1 MNAARWRVIHWIM
14 DLAIISEAL
23 LLANLAKW
31 VLPFGLAPEPGTN
44 FITPLVLAM
53 FLLSW
58 SILARVIGL
67 YHSRQPTTLVADLQK
82 VVVTL
87 VLTVVVVAS
96 LLLFLKYTFF
106 SRLLLLYFFA
116 ISMLLLGAARLV
128 LWKTWNLWRSHAKGA
143 RRVLIVGNGEY
154 GRRLSQ
160 TLKENPWDRS
170 QTVGFLAGS
179 PSEDGLPTLGPLDA
193 VKQVVEKY
201 RVDEVIITEQ
211 DRSAVTQVVRALQTI
226 PVRIK
231 VVPDHLELASVT
243 ASVSLVAGIP
253 LLELRAPAV
262 DSFDAFFKYTLD
274 LIVSFVSL
282 LVLLPAFLVIGF
294 LVKLSSPGPVL
305 FRQQRIGENGKVF
318 TMYKF
323 RTMTTDAPTAPPVPE
338 DSALLGQSNIKT
350 EQNDRHITP
359 LGRILRRFALDEL
372 PQFANVL
379 KGDMTLVGPRPEV
392 PQVVEMYSSWHLKRL
407 AMKPGLTGPMQV
419 NGGGDLP
426 LDDRVELELVYIQR
440 YSIWEDVK
448 ILAKTGATIVRGTG
462 LH

>member
-1 MNAARWRVIHWIM
+1 VNAARWRVIHWIM

-53 FLLSW
+53 FLISW
-58 SILARVIGL
+58 SILARVTGL

-128 LWKTWNLWRSHAKGA
+128 LWKTWNLWRSHARGA

-243 ASVSLVAGIP
+243 AGFSLVAGIP

-282 LVLLPAFLVIGF
+282 LVLLPALLVIGF

-323 RTMTTDAPTAPPVPE
+323 RTMTTDAPTAPPLP
-338 DSALLGQSNIKT
+338 DDPAQLGQSNIKT
-350 EQNDRHITP
+350 TQNDRHITP
-359 LGRILRRFALDEL
+359 LGRFLRRFALDEL
-372 PQFANVL
+372 PQFINVL

-392 PQVVEMYSSWHLKRL
+392 PQVVEMYNSWHLKRL

-419 NGGGDLP
+419 NGGSDLA

-440 YSIWEDVK
+440 YSVWEDVK

-462 LH
+462 LR

>member
-1 MNAARWRVIHWIM
+1 MNAGRWRGIHWIM
-14 DLAIISEAL
+14 DLAIICDGL
-23 LLANLAKW
+23 VLANLAKW
-31 VLPFGLAPEPGTN
+31 FLPFGLAPDPGTN
-44 FITPLVLAM
+44 FVTPLVLAI
-53 FLLSW
+53 FLISW
-58 SILARVIGL
+58 SILGRVTGL
-67 YHSRQPTTLVADLQK
+67 YYSRQPTTLVLDLQK

-87 VLTVVVVAS
+87 VLTLVVVAS
-96 LLLFLKYTFF
+96 LLLFFKYTFF

-116 ISMLLLGAARLV
+116 ISLLLLVAARLV

-143 RRVLIVGNGEY
+143 RRVLIIGNGEY

-160 TLKENPWDRS
+160 ALKENPWDRS
-170 QTVGFLAGS
+170 QTVGFLAS
-179 PSEDGLPTLGPLDA
+179 TPCEDGLPTLGPLER
-193 VKQVVEKY
+193 VKQVVQTH

-211 DRSAVTQVVRALQTI
+211 DRSVVTQVVRALQTL
-226 PVRIK
+226 PVRVK

-243 ASVSLVAGIP
+243 ASVVLVAGIP

-274 LIVSFVSL
+274 LVVSSVSL
-282 LVLLPAFLVIGF
+282 MVLLPALLVIGL
-294 LVKLSSPGPVL
+294 LVKLSSPGPAL
-305 FRQQRIGENGKVF
+305 FCQQRIGENGRLF

-323 RTMTTDAPTAPPVPE
+323 RTMTTDAPTAPPVPN
-338 DSALLGQSNIKT
+338 DPAQLGQSNIKT
-350 EQNDRHITP
+350 TQNDRHITP
-359 LGRILRRFALDEL
+359 LGRFLRRYALDEL

-392 PQVVEMYSSWHLKRL
+392 PQVVEMYNSWHLKRL

-419 NGGGDLP
+419 NGGANLP

-440 YSIWEDVK
+440 YSVWEDVK

>member
-1 MNAARWRVIHWIM
+1 
-14 DLAIISEAL
+14 
-23 LLANLAKW
+23 
-31 VLPFGLAPEPGTN
+31 
-44 FITPLVLAM
+44 
-53 FLLSW
+53 
-58 SILARVIGL
+58 
-67 YHSRQPTTLVADLQK
+67 
-82 VVVTL
+82 
-87 VLTVVVVAS
+87 VVAS
-96 LLLFLKYTFF
+96 LLLFFKYTFF
-106 SRLLLLYFFA
+106 SRLLLVYFFF
-116 ISMLLLGAARLV
+116 ICLLLLGAARMV
-128 LWKTWNLWRSHAKGA
+128 LWKSWNLWRSHARGA
-143 RRVLIVGNGEY
+143 RRVLIIGNGEY

-160 TLKENPWDRS
+160 ALKENPWDRS
-170 QTVGFLAGS
+170 QTVGFLANS
-179 PSEDGLPTLGPLDA
+179 SSEDGIPTLGSLDA
-193 VKQVVEKY
+193 VKEVVQSY

-274 LIVSFVSL
+274 VVVSFISLIVL
-282 LVLLPAFLVIGF
+282 TPALLVIGL
-294 LVKLSSPGPVL
+294 LVKLSSPGPIL

-323 RTMTTDAPTAPPVPE
+323 RTMTTDAPATVPVPDDPE
-338 DSALLGQSNIKT
+338 QLGQSNIKT
-350 EQNDRHITP
+350 TENDRHITP
-359 LGRILRRFALDEL
+359 LGRFLRRFALDEL

-392 PQVVEMYSSWHLKRL
+392 PQVVEMYNSWHLQRL

-419 NGGGDLP
+419 NGGSDLP
-426 LDDRVELELVYIQR
+426 LDDRVELELINIR
-440 YSIWEDVK
+440 KYSLWEDVK

-462 LH
+462 LHQGRG